1 MSAARRPRA
10 QPRRGKGSFLSQV
23 ADELPSHL
31 PPRLR
36 EFSSEKWGSYFKVWY
51 GTEKRIH
58 FEVQFLRNGRLE
70 IGLHFESDAETNER
84 GAVALERKED
94 TIRSALGDDVKFATV
109 GRGWRSVAETWSG
122 GDMRGEEAATEA
134 ASRMAEYV
142 VNLLPLLS
150 TTRDGIA
157 KTGA

>member
-10 QPRRGKGSFLSQV
+10 QRRRGKGSFLSQV

-36 EFSSEKWGSYFKVWY
+36 DFSSEKWGSYFKVWY
-51 GTEKRIH
+51 GAEKRIH

-70 IGLHFESDAETNER
+70 IGLHFEADAETNER
-84 GAVALERKED
+84 AAAPLEGNAAA
-94 TIRSALGDDVKFATV
+94 IRTSLGDDVRFSSH

-122 GDMRGEEAATEA
+122 GNMRGEEAATEA
-134 ASRMAEYV
+134 ASRLAEYV
-142 VNLLPLLS
+142 VSLLPLLT
-150 TTRDGIA
+150 TTRGTRA
-157 KTGA
+157 

>member
-1 MSAARRPRA
+1 MSAGRRPRA

-36 EFSSEKWGSYFKVWY
+36 DFSSEKWGSYFKVWY
-51 GTEKRIH
+51 GSEKKIH

-70 IGLHFESDAETNER
+70 IGLHFEADAETNER
-84 GAVALERKED
+84 AADALERKAD
-94 TIRSALGDDVKFATV
+94 AIRTALGDDVKFSSH
-109 GRGWRSVAETWSG
+109 GRGWRSVAETWAG

-134 ASRMAEYV
+134 ASRLAEYV
-142 VNLLPLLS
+142 VNLAPLL
-150 TTRDGIA
+150 TATRA
-157 KTGA
+157 TRGA